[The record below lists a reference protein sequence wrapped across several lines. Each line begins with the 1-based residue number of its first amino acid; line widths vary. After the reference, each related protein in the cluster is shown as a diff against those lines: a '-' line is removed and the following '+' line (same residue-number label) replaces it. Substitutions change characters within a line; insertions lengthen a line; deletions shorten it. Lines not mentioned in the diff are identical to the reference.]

1 MAICDNLTIKNFRVS
16 ELDSYT
22 NIDSDDF
29 ILVIESGSLLYSRKT
44 TFASLS
50 NYFFNSG
57 LTGSYTGSFTG
68 SANELSGVFSGSLF
82 GTSSYSNNSTSSSY
96 SMTSSYSD
104 YSDNNLSSSYSLTS
118 SYSITSSFASNT
130 LNVESASHALNA
142 DDAISSSYALSASY
156 AVTSAYAESS
166 SDGVP
171 SNGLSGLPGFL
182 SSSSPSTIENYFTD
196 WFTVLHTFGQV
207 PSIVQVTL
215 KCISSD
221 GGFILNDEV
230 DATGLYHEKNE
241 NDVYPVTV
249 YRNASEI
256 GVNIADNY
264 DQTRFYLS
272 NKTNGTY
279 TPIDL
284 TKWKFVIRTW
294 K

>member
-22 NIDSDDF
+22 NIDNDDF

-50 NYFFNSG
+50 NYFLNSG

-68 SANELSGVFSGSLF
+68 SASELSGVFSGSLF

-96 SMTSSYSD
+96 SITSSYSG

-156 AVTSAYAESS
+156 AVTSTYAESS

-182 SSSSPSTIENYFTD
+182 SVSSPSTIENYFTS

-221 GGFILNDEV
+221 VGFIVNDEV

-249 YRNASEI
+249 YRNVTEI

-264 DQTRFYLS
+264 EQTRFYLS
-272 NKTNGTY
+272 NKTNGNY
-279 TPIDL
+279 TQIDL